1 MRASL
6 DELAQAMALRVS
18 KQTLYADALLALSG
32 WLDAASSEVH
42 ALRHATRRMP
52 PTGALCARER
62 WQPRAGGAPMSQAR
76 WARNTTCVPKRSG
89 VTQLRALARVMRQP

>member
-76 WARNTTCVPKRSG
+76 SNF
-89 VTQLRALARVMRQP
+89 LRTWSATRGQPRASVRAAAG